1 MKRSELVFTHENIV
15 DESISCISCYKINQF
30 KYKRAIIYYIL
41 SLGIFLIIT
50 RYYPKIFINTICDPC
65 DISEADYC
73 LIKDIEGKET
83 LSTILNEDFYLSNF
97 PIENYTIKKEDLI
110 NSLYK
115 GKEYLNTG
123 TKNKVIIK

>member
-1 MKRSELVFTHENIV
+1 MF
-15 DESISCISCYKINQF
+15 
-30 KYKRAIIYYIL
+30 L
-41 SLGIFLIIT
+41 SYSPLLQTG
-50 RYYPKIFINTICDPC
+50 
-65 DISEADYC
+65 